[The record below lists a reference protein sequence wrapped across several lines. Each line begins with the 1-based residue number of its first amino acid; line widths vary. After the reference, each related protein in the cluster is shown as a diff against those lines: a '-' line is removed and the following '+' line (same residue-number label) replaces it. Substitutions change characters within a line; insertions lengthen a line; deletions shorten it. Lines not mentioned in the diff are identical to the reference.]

1 MFKNLKLIF
10 SPKNKDLRSRI
21 LFTMFGLMIFCI
33 GTTIPVP
40 GTQGAI
46 SGLGLWE
53 LLNAMGGGALKN
65 FSIFSLGLHFSINYY
80 RTSTNGYNSLLHRT
94 KRKWCCW

>member
-10 SPKNKDLRSRI
+10 SPKNKDLRKRI
-21 LFTMFGLMIFCI
+21 YFTLFGLMIFCI

-46 SGLGLWE
+46 SGLGLW
-53 LLNAMGGGALKN
+53 
-65 FSIFSLGLHFSINYY
+65 
-80 RTSTNGYNSLLHRT
+80 
-94 KRKWCCW
+94 